1 MRRIALFV
9 VTLLF
14 VCAGSAWLAGCPA
27 TATLGIA
34 PITGVGVPISTILIE
49 SNLGCGYGPNDV
61 YKYAVVVAYPLND
74 SGAPSIDE
82 CPNSVPSGTNQLFVP
97 GAVFNCFAEA
107 TFGNLPLE
115 DAGEGGLTYVEGGG
129 LPDGSRV
136 EIWSWVSFYN
146 YETFKKL
153 NAELSLRVPP
163 QSIESLAQNGD
174 ICSIGAT
181 WATACTATEEDNIV
195 ANLAC
200 QPLVQGKYAPEPEAA
215 PPGDVRPQDAPSE
228 GTFQDAGADADASA
242 DATAG

>member
-1 MRRIALFV
+1 VRRFVLFV

-14 VCAGSAWLAGCPA
+14 VCAASAWLAGCPA

-61 YKYAVVVAYPLND
+61 YKYAVVVDYPLND

-82 CPNSVPSGTNQLFVP
+82 CPNSKPSATQLFVP

-107 TFGNLPLE
+107 TFGNLPLQ

-129 LPDGSRV
+129 LPDGARV
-136 EIWSWVSFYN
+136 ELWAWVSFYN

-153 NAELSLRVPP
+153 TGKLSLRDET
-163 QSIESLAQNGD
+163 IESRAQGGD

-181 WATACTATEEDNIV
+181 WATACTATEEDDIV

-215 PPGDVRPQDAPSE
+215 PPGDVQPQDATSE
-228 GTFQDAGADADASA
+228 GTFLDAGADASA